1 MFNLKS
7 TEFSSSGF
15 HFSSSLHSPGI
26 YFWKDSITFCGAKQP
41 IAELDL
47 AANREAQKHNGR
59 IVECCWDRV
68 HMKWMFMR
76 LREDKSFPN
85 SYTTAQSECTAQ
97 LSTIEP
103 LLFFPVE
110 VCMSIRQPVTKE
122 WLLEVVEK
130 HRWDL
135 HRC

>member
-1 MFNLKS
+1 MGQLYV
-7 TEFSSSGF
+7 G
-15 HFSSSLHSPGI
+15 
-26 YFWKDSITFCGAKQP
+26 GAKQP

-47 AANREAQKHNGR
+47 AANREAQKYNGR

-103 LLFFPVE
+103 LLFFPCRGMYE
-110 VCMSIRQPVTKE
+110 YQTTS
-122 WLLEVVEK
+122 
-130 HRWDL
+130 H
-135 HRC
+135 